1 MTIQTNYVRGD
12 GGVTLTAQQ
21 QAQLNLLFQTQQQ
34 LASGNPAAEGLGTPL
49 YELILS
55 FISSTQVVTH
65 HDEFGVQ
72 YEETIRIPGPGV
84 DPIVWRWIDGASKVN
99 SGEGFFADFIREYRV

>member
-34 LASGNPAAEGLGTPL
+34 LASGNSQGHRPAITSVFKLAG
-49 YELILS
+49 
-55 FISSTQVVTH
+55 
-65 HDEFGVQ
+65 
-72 YEETIRIPGPGV
+72 
-84 DPIVWRWIDGASKVN
+84 
-99 SGEGFFADFIREYRV
+99 

>member
-34 LASGNPAAEGLGTPL
+34 LASGNPAAEGLG
-49 YELILS
+49 
-55 FISSTQVVTH
+55 V
-65 HDEFGVQ
+65 
-72 YEETIRIPGPGV
+72 
-84 DPIVWRWIDGASKVN
+84 
-99 SGEGFFADFIREYRV
+99 

>member
-72 YEETIRIPGPGV
+72 YEETIRIPGP
-84 DPIVWRWIDGASKVN
+84 N
-99 SGEGFFADFIREYRV
+99 